1 MNDISF
7 FRKDITVKINEFKRI
22 HRRNL
27 SPKIRESLSLSSLNI
42 TRKQTKEMS
51 DIDLYNAAM
60 SLTKTID
67 TFQNGLEKRHAGL
80 DIFMQTMLTLLSE
93 YVEYNQNIIHKSN
106 FCNKHMINIIQH
118 VHSLQHSINNRSL
131 HAIKESGQALVE
143 FGDQD
148 STSKLIE
155 IMKEN
160 KDQSRYFAQLAV
172 YFENLNK
179 AYNHDPLLL

>member
-1 MNDISF
+1 MTDISF
-7 FRKDITVKINEFKRI
+7 FRKNITGKINEFKRI

-27 SPKIRESLSLSSLNI
+27 SPKIRESLSLTTLNI

-51 DIDLYNAAM
+51 DVDLYNAAL
-60 SLTKTID
+60 SLTQIID
-67 TFQNGLEKRHAGL
+67 SFQKNLEKRHAGL
-80 DIFMQTMLTLLSE
+80 DIFVQTMLNLLGE
-93 YVEYNQNIIHKSN
+93 YVEYNQNIIHRSN

-118 VHSLQHSINNRSL
+118 VQSLQHSINNRSL
-131 HAIKESGQALVE
+131 RAIKESGQALVE

-148 STSKLIE
+148 STSKLID

-179 AYNHDPLLL
+179 AYNDDPLLL